1 MDGVQQP
8 DFLVLVLAEVVA
20 AAERRA
26 KIAASDSHKIGGK
39 QPFVAHSE
47 FVLLAVRVFAV
58 LVAVLAWSALDQVDL
73 APEATVELVFVESA
87 AASVREP
94 AFVSSGPLSPA
105 AEGEWAASTVVADL
119 ALPVVVGVL
128 CRH

>member
-1 MDGVQQP
+1 MDG
-8 DFLVLVLAEVVA
+8 DFLVLVPAEFVA

-26 KIAASDSHKIGGK
+26 KIAASDSHKIAGK
-39 QPFVAHSE
+39 QPFVARSE

-73 APEATVELVFVESA
+73 APEPTVGLVFVES

-105 AEGEWAASTVVADL
+105 AGGEWASSTVVVDL
-119 ALPVVVGVL
+119 ALPVVVGIL